1 LIAAPLHL
9 AGELLLL
16 DPAGAVIWPAQR
28 MLAVADLH
36 LEKGTACAGRGQLL
50 PPFDSRMTLDRL
62 ARLIRRTRPVCV
74 IAVGDSFHDDR
85 AAARLSP
92 ADTARLHALAA
103 ETDFIWVRGNHDPA
117 PPAGTPGRAVAEFAL
132 GALTFR
138 HQSIRASG
146 EISGHFHPKARI
158 PTRAGH
164 VVRPCFVADSC
175 RIMLP
180 AFGAYTGGLDVG
192 SPAIAALFPR
202 GGRVFLLGEQRLF
215 SFTLGQLHASA

>member
-117 PPAGTPGRAVAEFAL
+117 PPAGTPGRA
-132 GALTFR
+132 
-138 HQSIRASG
+138 
-146 EISGHFHPKARI
+146 
-158 PTRAGH
+158 
-164 VVRPCFVADSC
+164 
-175 RIMLP
+175 
-180 AFGAYTGGLDVG
+180 
-192 SPAIAALFPR
+192 PR
-202 GGRVFLLGEQRLF
+202 
-215 SFTLGQLHASA
+215 